1 MKRGLFWLGKVEWA
15 LGAVPSQRAP
25 PMLWRRLEAAPE
37 VLRGRVAGGRGVPS
51 AGAGSAFLAVA
62 VVSCRLSPA
71 LGLAPDGGLTGSQ
84 TCSPARVPSR
94 LNDTVGAGALEEAGL
109 LLTPLSAVCGL
120 PLRKA
125 PSRSLLPSNVPC
137 CSGSPETHLQSAPLH
152 RQHTAGPSAPAPSS
166 TPTSSGAAVAPAGAC
181 GEKRAD
187 RSGSSR
193 PGESV

>member
-94 LNDTVGAGALEEAGL
+94 PPDPGGTPREAV
-109 LLTPLSAVCGL
+109 P
-120 PLRKA
+120 R
-125 PSRSLLPSNVPC
+125 SRVPEKNLQTRSKLPSW
-137 CSGSPETHLQSAPLH
+137 PEH
-152 RQHTAGPSAPAPSS
+152 PATLLFPQ
-166 TPTSSGAAVAPAGAC
+166 C
-181 GEKRAD
+181 LIWKEK
-187 RSGSSR
+187 
-193 PGESV
+193 